1 MKNTEEQKKYF
12 AAANTGGGFHSFFE
26 EIFFSP
32 KIECRYIIKGGPGTG
47 KSSFM
52 RRLGLV
58 AERKGAQT
66 EYYYCSSDTRSLD
79 GVVIDGRLA
88 VLDGTAPHS
97 FDTVAPGVCDEIINL
112 GEFWCSE
119 SLGKNAEEL
128 GRLREAKKTAYER
141 AYKLL
146 HSAAS
151 ADGALRL
158 LQGDFVLGGKLC
170 AAAKRLY
177 AGLGAKKY
185 TGEHETRQTTAFGVY
200 GRERF
205 DTLERS
211 AAKKYRLTEYYGIE
225 RAFLAELEA
234 LARADGAHCQ
244 VSRDVLDISA
254 PSELYFPEVGTWIGI
269 GGAENGGETVNMK
282 RFVDGTALASVRK
295 EYRTAERCR
304 DCLCGLAL
312 AELERAGEAHA
323 RTESFYIASMDF
335 ERLNGY
341 CTRFIEK
348 IV

>member
-1 MKNTEEQKKYF
+1 MENTEGQKKYF
-12 AAANTGGGFHSFFE
+12 AAAKTGGGFHSFFE
-26 EIFFSP
+26 EIFFPP
-32 KIECRYIIKGGPGTG
+32 KIERRYIIKGGPGTG

-52 RRLGLV
+52 RRLGLA

-112 GEFWCSE
+112 GEFWNSE
-119 SLGKNAEEL
+119 SLAKNAEEL

-141 AYKLL
+141 AYEFLR
-146 HSAAS
+146 SAYS
-151 ADGALRL
+151 ADGALRML
-158 LQGDFVLGGKLC
+158 RGDFVLGDKLC

-177 AGLGAKKY
+177 ARLGAEKY
-185 TGEHETRQTTAFGVY
+185 TGELETRQTTAFGVY

-211 AAKKYRLTEYYGIE
+211 AVKKYRLTEYYGIE
-225 RAFLAELEA
+225 RTFLTELEA
-234 LARADGAHCQ
+234 LVRADGAHCQ

-254 PSELYFPEVGTWIGI
+254 PLELYFPEVGVWVGI
-269 GGAENGGETVNMK
+269 GGAEDGGETVNMK
-282 RFVDGTALASVRK
+282 RFADCTALSAVRQ
-295 EYRTAERCR
+295 EYRAAERCR
-304 DCLCGLAL
+304 ENLCGLAL
-312 AELERAGEAHA
+312 SELERAGEAHSNM
-323 RTESFYIASMDF
+323 ESFYVASMDF
-335 ERLNGY
+335 DRLNGY
-341 CTRFIEK
+341 CTRLIEK